1 MSILPELASHLGR
14 KDEQLN
20 KALGKRL
27 VETVDLAG
35 IQEAAAN
42 LSNPNR
48 DIQVDCLSVLE
59 QVGMIAPD
67 LIEDYLED
75 FFALVVGNDNR
86 LIWQAMINLAMIA
99 DRKASQVMD
108 HLDTI
113 MELTGKGSVIT
124 RDNGIK
130 ILARAG
136 SSNPEFNQRVFP
148 FLIDQLNTCRPKSV
162 AQYAESILVVV
173 NQDNQELYLVTLKSR
188 LGELSPA
195 QLKRVLKIIRSL
207 E

>member
-14 KDEQLN
+14 KDEQPN
-20 KALGKRL
+20 KTLGKRL
-27 VETVDLAG
+27 VETADLAG

-42 LSNPNR
+42 LSYPNR
-48 DIQVDCLSVLE
+48 DIRVDCLSVME
-59 QVGMIAPD
+59 QVGMMAPD
-67 LIEDYLED
+67 LIEEYLED

-99 DRKASQVMD
+99 DRKAGQVMD
-108 HLDTI
+108 HLDSI
-113 MELTGKGSVIT
+113 MELTSKGSVIT

-136 SSNPEFNQRVFP
+136 SSNPGYNQRVFP
-148 FLIDQLNTCRPKSV
+148 YLIDQLNTCQSKSV

-173 NQDNQELYLVTLKSR
+173 NQDNQDLFLVSLKSR

-195 QLKRVLKIIRSL
+195 QQKRVRKVIRSL